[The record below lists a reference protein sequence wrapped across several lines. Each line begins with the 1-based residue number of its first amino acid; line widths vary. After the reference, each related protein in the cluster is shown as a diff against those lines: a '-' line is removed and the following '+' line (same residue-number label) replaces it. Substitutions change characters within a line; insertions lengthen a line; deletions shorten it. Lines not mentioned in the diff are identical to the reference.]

1 MACRAA
7 GGGRTGDNQPHG
19 RGVVLIFGG
28 SVSPSASPPLG
39 NGDKSDPSTADAG
52 PSTPHMASW
61 ERRWGPQTPAGPRGC
76 AHGGCVRT
84 CRRLVPWWPGGH
96 VLILTDQLRVFCDRL
111 RDAAKRGTPAP
122 IQPATCPS

>member
-7 GGGRTGDNQPHG
+7 GGGCTGDNQPHG

-61 ERRWGPQTPAGPRGC
+61 ERRRGPQTPAGPRGVC
-76 AHGGCVRT
+76 
-84 CRRLVPWWPGGH
+84 PWWLCKDMQEAGSVVAWGTRAHPNRPASG
-96 VLILTDQLRVFCDRL
+96 VLR
-111 RDAAKRGTPAP
+111 
-122 IQPATCPS
+122 

>member
-39 NGDKSDPSTADAG
+39 NGV
-52 PSTPHMASW
+52 
-61 ERRWGPQTPAGPRGC
+61 RVTPALQTLARRRPTWLPGKGDGGRRPRRGL
-76 AHGGCVRT
+76 GG
-84 CRRLVPWWPGGH
+84 VPM
-96 VLILTDQLRVFCDRL
+96 VAV
-111 RDAAKRGTPAP
+111 
-122 IQPATCPS
+122 